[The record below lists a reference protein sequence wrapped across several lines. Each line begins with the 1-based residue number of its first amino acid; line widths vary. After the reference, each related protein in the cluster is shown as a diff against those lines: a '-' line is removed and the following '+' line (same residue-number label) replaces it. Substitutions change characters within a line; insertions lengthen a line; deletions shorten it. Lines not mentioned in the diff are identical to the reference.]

1 MMLDGMKKFRFRGWS
16 NHKTQPGK
24 QTYYGEGLFTE
35 GKVYSAVSV
44 DEHTLLGEFQEE
56 PDVLI
61 FDDRFNEEKEHNY
74 PFWEHLAYFDE
85 VE

>member
-1 MMLDGMKKFRFRGWS
+1 MYF
-16 NHKTQPGK
+16 
-24 QTYYGEGLFTE
+24 
-35 GKVYSAVSV
+35 AVSV

-74 PFWEHLAYFDE
+74 PLWEHLAYFDE